1 MNLSKLISAAALAS
15 ALTVNA
21 GTTYLHDVDD
31 WAVSQSQQ
39 DWFWAPAGSW
49 PMVLTYR
56 PSPTPWGTVWGLW
69 SWSSAGQ
76 GGLHLSEPS
85 RAAWVLVYQ
94 FTSSNTQGPAP
105 SVTPA
110 YLETWSGGW
119 LTFPTSAPAAGVT
132 WAVYVAHANG
142 SASSLSLVAQGT
154 GSAPNTP
161 SAVEG
166 FLPPL

>member
-1 MNLSKLISAAALAS
+1 MNLSTIIATTTLAVGLS
-15 ALTVNA
+15 VNA
-21 GTTYLHDVDD
+21 ATVYLHDVDD

-56 PSPTPWGTVWGLW
+56 PSRTPWGQVWGLW
-69 SWSSAGQ
+69 NWSSSGQ

-85 RAAWVLVYQ
+85 RACWILVYQ
-94 FTSSNTQGPAP
+94 FTSTNTQGPAQL
-105 SVTPA
+105 VTPA
-110 YLETWSGGW
+110 YLETWSAGW
-119 LTFPTSAPAAGVT
+119 LTFPTSAPATGTT

-142 SASSLSLVAQGT
+142 AASSLSLVSLGT
-154 GSAPNTP
+154 GAAPNTP